1 MHRASVDDDDIVT
14 LDNGCIC
21 CTINEDLVSQVKR
34 VVALGTLEHIFIET
48 SGLACPQPILDSLE
62 VVEDLLD
69 EDQTDLVDDEE
80 QKGIVDLAD
89 EADVIDDAKMI
100 EPTLEPDVLSAMAQ
114 EATTSGVMQAIPGTE
129 QGATGWYVD
138 ANATVQHWT
147 VGADGSWTKTQA

>member
-1 MHRASVDDDDIVT
+1 M
-14 LDNGCIC
+14 
-21 CTINEDLVSQVKR
+21 
-34 VVALGTLEHIFIET
+34 VVLLRR
-48 SGLACPQPILDSLE
+48 QSLE

-69 EDQTDLVDDEE
+69 EDQTDLVDSED
-80 QKGIVDLAD
+80 QKSIVDLAA
-89 EADVIDDAKMI
+89 EADVIEDAKMV

-147 VGADGSWTKTQA
+147 VGADGSWTRTQT